1 MTEVQPGGQPGS
13 VRRLAARAAAVFTS
27 ALAVL
32 APMLSAPA
40 NANPVIAYGNFSLA
54 IPDRFDFH
62 TWTFNVGACENG
74 CQPCP
79 GECRRISAIAQPIAR
94 AYQWVAPGRF
104 VDGNW
109 VVTVDD
115 PFGLR
120 CGNVY
125 YGATFPTRD
134 VYTWNDVTLAGNMVS
149 TFDVGCDG
157 RPGTLNYPIW
167 LTRL

>member
-1 MTEVQPGGQPGS
+1 M
-13 VRRLAARAAAVFTS
+13 
-27 ALAVL
+27 
-32 APMLSAPA
+32 
-40 NANPVIAYGNFSLA
+40 
-54 IPDRFDFH
+54 
-62 TWTFNVGACENG
+62 
-74 CQPCP
+74 
-79 GECRRISAIAQPIAR
+79 
-94 AYQWVAPGRF
+94 
-104 VDGNW
+104 
-109 VVTVDD
+109 VTVDD